1 MTSHAL
7 IVGAAP
13 VPDSERF
20 YRDLIERFDV
30 VVACDA
36 AAEWCLHLGCVPTW
50 AVGDFDSALPG
61 AEERLAAAGV
71 EIAVHPRDKDFTDL
85 DLAASHAVSI
95 GAASL
100 TFTAAYSGRLDHTL
114 AAIGTVRR
122 HADLA
127 PAILEPAFTAWL
139 LSDRGRPSLA
149 FDAGPGAAFSVVALD
164 PVRGLAVRGGRY
176 AAEDLDLDPLSSRAI
191 SNVSLG
197 SRIEV
202 EIRSGCALVM
212 LLHSEHNAL

>member
-1 MTSHAL
+1 MTLHAL
-7 IVGAAP
+7 IVGAHP

-20 YRDLIERFDV
+20 YRDLIGRFDV

-36 AAEWCLHLGCVPTW
+36 AAEWCLRLGCVPAW

-61 AEERLAAAGV
+61 AQGRLAAAGV
-71 EIAVHPRDKDFTDL
+71 DVIVHPRDKDLTDL

-95 GAASL
+95 GATSL

-127 PAILEPAFTAWL
+127 PLILEPAFTAWL

-149 FDAGPGAAFSVVALD
+149 FDTDPGSVFSVIAVD
-164 PVRGLAVRGGRY
+164 PVRGLTVRGGRY
-176 AAEDLDLDPLSSRAI
+176 AADGLDLEPLSSRTI
-191 SNVSLG
+191 SNAALE

-202 EIRSGCALVM
+202 ELRSGSALVM
-212 LLHSEHNAL
+212 LLHSEHNGL